1 MTTATGVEL
10 PEPERQLLL
19 AVYRSDT
26 ETAGRPTLPAEQV
39 AAARRWLERILVDS
53 GRLGAH
59 IDLLRELYGATF
71 RYRRPRR
78 DWPGDE
84 PAPQVERSAQFRHNQ
99 PLPDSH
105 AQVIVEQGPDS
116 LRSTELAA
124 LLLNP
129 YALWDLADLI
139 DVMLPDYW
147 LDRAETIGQELIAEH
162 GLDTS
167 IPGVKDAGA
176 AR

>member
-1 MTTATGVEL
+1 MNVQTAAEV
-10 PEPERQLLL
+10 PEPERHLLGAL
-19 AVYRSDT
+19 HHSDT
-26 ETAGRPTLPAEQV
+26 QTAGRPTLPAEQV
-39 AAARRWLERILVDS
+39 EAARNWLGRILVDS
-53 GRLGAH
+53 GRLAAH

-71 RYRRPRR
+71 RYRPPRR

-84 PAPQVERSAQFRHNQ
+84 PAPQVEPSPQFRHNQ
-99 PLPDSH
+99 PLPESQ
-105 AQVIVEQGPDS
+105 ARVIVEQGPDS
-116 LRSTELAA
+116 LSGTELAA

-139 DVMLPDYW
+139 DVTLPDYW
-147 LDRAETIGQELIAEH
+147 LDRVEPVGQELIAEY

-167 IPGVKDAGA
+167 IPGVEDAGT